1 MLFSSPIF
9 VFAFLPLL
17 LALHALVPRA
27 ARNALLLVASLLF
40 YWWGEPVASA
50 LMVVSILLN
59 WAFGLLVE
67 RAQEQARP
75 TSWILGWA
83 IALNLA
89 ILFVFKY
96 ADWTWNGLSA
106 LLQGLGLLDAPLAS
120 VGSLLPEGGRLAS
133 ALLNPDGSVRLPIGI
148 SFFTFQAMSYVVDVA
163 RRQGRVARNP
173 ADIALYVALFPQ
185 LIAGPIVRY
194 KDVAEQIV
202 ERTVGLERFASG
214 VRRFLIGLGKKMLVA
229 NFAAKCCDSIFALP
243 TDQLTPQL
251 AWLGVACY
259 TVQIYF
265 DFSGYSC
272 MAIGLGRMFGF
283 EFLENFQHPYSS
295 QSITEFWRRWH
306 ISLSSWF
313 RDYLYI
319 PLGGNRA
326 GKARTY
332 FNLVLV
338 FLLCGLWHGANST
351 FVVWGLWH
359 GAFLVLERVA
369 LGDLLVRAPRALRH
383 LYVMLAVMVGWV
395 YFRAGGIEEAFGIL
409 RAMAFAPVGDGLVRY
424 GDLAVSTAAANPLA
438 LHADILT
445 WFALAAGCIG
455 ATPWLPI
462 VAAWHAGLEA
472 NGRPT
477 LARLLDILGT
487 LLLLVVFFLCALEM
501 AGGAYNPFIYFR
513 F

>member
-50 LMVVSILLN
+50 LMACSILLN
-59 WAFGLLVE
+59 WAFGLLVG
-67 RAQEQARP
+67 RAQEQGRG
-75 TSWILGWA
+75 TGWIVGIA
-83 IALNLA
+83 VALNLA
-89 ILFVFKY
+89 LLFVFKY

-133 ALLNPDGSVRLPIGI
+133 ALLNQDGSVRLPIGI

-163 RRQGRVARNP
+163 RRDGRVAKDPR
-173 ADIALYVALFPQ
+173 DIALYVALFPQ

-202 ERTVGLERFASG
+202 ERTIGLERFASG

-229 NFAAKCCDSIFALP
+229 NFAARCCDSIFALP
-243 TDQLTPQL
+243 PEELTPQL
-251 AWLGVACY
+251 AWTGIACY

-283 EFLENFQHPYSS
+283 EFLENFRHPYAA

-319 PLGGNRA
+319 PLGGNRV
-326 GKARTY
+326 GRARTY
-332 FNLVLV
+332 FNLLLV
-338 FLLCGLWHGANST
+338 FLLCGLWHGANLT
-351 FVVWGLWH
+351 FVAWGLWH
-359 GAFLVLERVA
+359 GAFLVLERVGF
-369 LGDLLVRAPRALRH
+369 GDLLRRAPRALRH
-383 LYVMLAVMVGWV
+383 VHVMLAVMVGWV
-395 YFRAGGIEEAFGIL
+395 FFRAGDLGDAIGIL
-409 RAMAFAPVGDGLVRY
+409 RAMAFAPAGDGLVRH
-424 GDLAVSTAAANPLA
+424 GDLVVSTAAANPLA
-438 LHADILT
+438 LHADVLT

-455 ATPWLPI
+455 ATPWLGAVGAWRAALESSGRLG
-462 VAAWHAGLEA
+462 VARALDFAGVA
-472 NGRPT
+472 
-477 LARLLDILGT
+477 
-487 LLLLVVFFLCALEM
+487 LLLLVFLLCALEM
-501 AGGAYNPFIYFR
+501 AGGAYDPFIYFR